1 MKIRMTIAAIAMGA
15 ACITASQAGQGAG
28 NAHGAATAGMTYHG
42 DPVSGPTSP
51 LPPKSK
57 MQYSTQGA
65 AGRAG
70 PDAAASSAAAT
81 PKNQ

>member
-15 ACITASQAGQGAG
+15 ACITASQAGQGSG

-51 LPPKSK
+51 LPPKSNTP
-57 MQYSTQGA
+57 YSTHGA
-65 AGRAG
+65 AGRAA
-70 PDAAASSAAAT
+70 PDPAASSAAAT
-81 PKNQ
+81 SKDQ

>member
-51 LPPKSK
+51 LPPKSNTP
-57 MQYSTQGA
+57 YSTHGA
-65 AGRAG
+65 AGRTA
-70 PDAAASSAAAT
+70 PDPAASSAAAT
-81 PKNQ
+81 SKDQ

>member
-15 ACITASQAGQGAG
+15 ACISASQAGQGGG

-42 DPVSGPTSP
+42 DPVSGSTSP

-57 MQYSTQGA
+57 APDSTQGA
-65 AGRAG
+65 AGRAN
-70 PDAAASSAAAT
+70 PDPAASSAAAT
-81 PKNQ
+81 PKDQ

>member
-51 LPPKSK
+51 LPPKSNTP
-57 MQYSTQGA
+57 YSTQGA
-65 AGRAG
+65 AGRAEH
-70 PDAAASSAAAT
+70 DLAASSAAAT
-81 PKNQ
+81 PKGQ

>member
-51 LPPKSK
+51 LPPKSNTP
-57 MQYSTQGA
+57 YSTHGA
-65 AGRAG
+65 AGRVA
-70 PDAAASSAAAT
+70 PDPAASSAAAT
-81 PKNQ
+81 SKDQ

>member
-42 DPVSGPTSP
+42 DPVAGPTSP

-57 MQYSTQGA
+57 MAYSTQGA
-65 AGRAG
+65 AGRAEHD
-70 PDAAASSAAAT
+70 PAASTAAAT
-81 PKNQ
+81 PKGQ